1 MSLPRDRNI
10 PLAVLCGP
18 QQDMKG
24 RQLQIPLRGSLKKW
38 IAVRSES
45 ASDPAQKWIAVQ
57 FRKAIRL
64 RSESRSESEKRSGI
78 EVNRDPN

>member
-38 IAVRSES
+38 IAVQSES
-45 ASDPAQKWIAVQ
+45 ASNSTQKWIA
-57 FRKAIRL
+57 IRI
-64 RSESRSESEKRSGI
+64 RKRSGL
-78 EVNRDPN
+78 EVDRDPNQKSYQA